1 MTKLVTR
8 SITENQNKL
17 PGDRKVQNFER
28 SELLQNASVKFGH
41 IPHQGILSH
50 RYASIE
56 ENVFHS
62 HIQRRPMGL
71 LNRGDFIRSTSHN
84 CHANVRNLN
93 FGIQTSDTCS
103 AKCTESKASK
113 RYIPLPDGWG
123 QLCIPKMFFSYKNFW
138 RTFSEC
144 SKPDTLCVQVQRMA
158 HRLTRLERL

>member
-113 RYIPLPDGWG
+113 RYIPVCYQTAEASFAFRKCSSATKTSGEHFRNVQSQTHFAYKYSGWHTALPD
-123 QLCIPKMFFSYKNFW
+123 
-138 RTFSEC
+138 
-144 SKPDTLCVQVQRMA
+144 
-158 HRLTRLERL
+158 